1 LGNKPIFAYT
11 LFSGLAEN
19 SNETAL
25 LRIENTMKQ
34 IKVAVIGAGFM
45 ADEHIKA
52 FSDIP
57 EVAMLGIYS
66 RTRAR
71 AEALAQKHSIPQVY
85 DSIDALYAGTQ
96 ADLVIIAVPELS
108 VNEVCKAAFKH
119 PWQAL
124 IEKPVGYNLADA
136 EDIATAAGKVGRKAY
151 VALNRR
157 HYSSTRAVLQEL
169 ECVEGQRLV
178 QVFDQENPIAA
189 LEVGQQPLVVENWMY
204 ANSIHIIDYLCVFCR
219 GKVTEV
225 EHVIKWDPKEP
236 RFVLTKV
243 NYSSG
248 DIGVYQAIWNG
259 PGPWAVTVTTQAK
272 RWEMRPLEQAASQVY
287 KSRKSEPIP
296 VHSWDTQFKAGL
308 RLQAE
313 ETIKA
318 LRGEANKLPTLT
330 DGIATMKLVNLIYE
344 A

>member
-1 LGNKPIFAYT
+1 MT
-11 LFSGLAEN
+11 
-19 SNETAL
+19 
-25 LRIENTMKQ
+25 Q

-45 ADEHIKA
+45 ADAHIKA
-52 FSDIP
+52 FTDISD
-57 EVAMLGIYS
+57 VALVGIHS
-66 RTRAR
+66 RTRSR
-71 AEALAQKHSIPQVY
+71 AEALAQKHGISQVY

-108 VNEVCKAAFKH
+108 ANAVCKYAFKY

-124 IEKPVGYNLADA
+124 IEKPAGFNLQDA
-136 EDIATAAGKVGRKAY
+136 EDIAAAADKAGCKAY

-157 HYSSTRAVLQEL
+157 HYSSTRAVALEL
-169 ECVEGQRLV
+169 EAVEGKRLV
-178 QVFDQENPIAA
+178 QVFDQENPQVAR
-189 LEVGQQPLVVENWMY
+189 EVGRPALVVENWMY

-219 GKVTEV
+219 GEVTSV

-243 NYSSG
+243 HYSSG

-272 RWEMRPLEQAASQVY
+272 RWEMRPLEQASSQLY
-287 KSRKSEPIP
+287 TSRKSDSIP
-296 VHSWDTQFKAGL
+296 LHSWDTQFKAGL

-313 ETIKA
+313 ETVKA
-318 LRGEANKLPTLT
+318 LRGDQNKLPTLA
-330 DGIATMKLVNLIYE
+330 DGIETMKLVSLVYE

>member
-1 LGNKPIFAYT
+1 
-11 LFSGLAEN
+11 
-19 SNETAL
+19 
-25 LRIENTMKQ
+25 MKHND
-34 IKVAVIGAGFM
+34 KVKIAVVGAGYM
-45 ADEHIKA
+45 AGEHIKA
-52 FSDIP
+52 FSDTL
-57 EVAMLGIYS
+57 EVSILGIHS

-71 AEALAQKHSIPQVY
+71 AETLAKTHGIPQVY
-85 DSIDALYAGTQ
+85 DSIEALYAGTQ

-108 VNEVCKAAFKH
+108 VNAVCKAAFNH

-124 IEKPVGYNLADA
+124 IEKPVGYNLQDA
-136 EDIATAAGKVGRKAY
+136 QDIAAAADQAGRKAY

-157 HYSSTRAVLQEL
+157 HYFSTRAVVQEL
-169 ECVEGQRLV
+169 EGVEGLRLV

-189 LEVGQQPLVVENWMY
+189 LEGGQPPLVVENWMY

-219 GKVTEV
+219 GEVTSID
-225 EHVIKWDPKEP
+225 HVIKWDPKEP

-243 NYSSG
+243 QYSSG
-248 DIGVYQAIWNG
+248 DIGVYHAIWNG

-287 KSRKSEPIP
+287 KSRKSDPLP
-296 VHSWDTQFKAGL
+296 VHEWDTKFKAGL

-313 ETIKA
+313 ETVKA
-318 LRGEANKLPTLT
+318 LRGEKNALPTLA
-330 DGIATMKLVNLIYE
+330 DGIETMKLVSRIYE